1 MALALFLAK
10 SWCPNQKSPIYLT
23 QIKTKQLIA
32 MKKFI
37 SRYLVVSIF
46 MAFTTTTFAQVT
58 SFEAAF
64 DTLRIN
70 DQFEHLYRRS
80 NTFEEYKVISINGY
94 NLLKKN
100 SQDSILQYKQDAD
113 SHLQEIATLKS
124 NLTSTNTE
132 IEKLQAELTS
142 TQQAKDSMNFIGIE
156 VSKGAYN
163 AIMWGIIICLA
174 VVSVILFSLFNRGHR
189 VVKETKNRLA
199 EVQEDLETLRKNAL
213 VREQKLAREL
223 MDFKLKNKSSR

>member
-1 MALALFLAK
+1 M
-10 SWCPNQKSPIYLT
+10 
-23 QIKTKQLIA
+23 IA
-32 MKKFI
+32 MKKI
-37 SRYLVVSIF
+37 LSRYLVVSIF
-46 MAFTTTTFAQVT
+46 MALTTTTFAQVT
-58 SFEAAF
+58 SYEAAF
-64 DTLRIN
+64 DTLRI
-70 DQFEHLYRRS
+70 DEQFEHLYRRS
-80 NTFEEYKVISINGY
+80 NTFEEYKVISISGY

-142 TQQAKDSMNFIGIE
+142 TQQAKDSMSFIGIE

-223 MDFKLKNKSSR
+223 MDYKLKNKSPR

>member
-1 MALALFLAK
+1 
-10 SWCPNQKSPIYLT
+10 
-23 QIKTKQLIA
+23 
-32 MKKFI
+32 MKKI
-37 SRYLVVSIF
+37 LTRYVTVFTLLV
-46 MAFTTTTFAQVT
+46 FTTTTFAQNN
-58 SFEAAF
+58 SFNAAF
-64 DTLRIN
+64 DSLSIEG
-70 DQFEHLYRRS
+70 QFEHLYRRS
-80 NTFEEYKVISINGY
+80 NTFEEYKVISISGY

-124 NLTSTNTE
+124 NLTSTNSE
-132 IEKLQAELTS
+132 IEKLQAELSS
-142 TQQAKDSMNFIGIE
+142 TQQAKDSMRFIGIE

-174 VVSVILFSLFNRGHR
+174 VISVILFSLFNRGHR

-223 MDFKLKNKSSR
+223 MDYKLKNKSPR

>member
-1 MALALFLAK
+1 M
-10 SWCPNQKSPIYLT
+10 
-23 QIKTKQLIA
+23 IA
-32 MKKFI
+32 MKKNL
-37 SRYLVVSIF
+37 SRYFVVSIL
-46 MAFTTTTFAQVT
+46 MALTTTTFAQVT
-58 SFEAAF
+58 SYEAAF
-64 DTLRIN
+64 DTLRI
-70 DQFEHLYRRS
+70 DEQFEHLYRRS
-80 NTFEEYKVISINGY
+80 NTFEEYKVISISGY

-142 TQQAKDSMNFIGIE
+142 TQQAKDSMSFIGIE

-223 MDFKLKNKSSR
+223 MDYKLKNKSPR

>member
-1 MALALFLAK
+1 
-10 SWCPNQKSPIYLT
+10 
-23 QIKTKQLIA
+23 
-32 MKKFI
+32 MKKI
-37 SRYLVVSIF
+37 LSRYLVVSLF
-46 MAFTTTTFAQVT
+46 MTFTTTTFAQT
-58 SFEAAF
+58 NSFEAAF

-70 DQFEHLYRRS
+70 EQFEHLYRRS
-80 NTFEEYKVISINGY
+80 NTFEEYKVISISGY
-94 NLLKKN
+94 NLLKSN
-100 SQDSILQYKQDAD
+100 STDSISKYQQDAD
-113 SHLQEIATLKS
+113 IHLQEIATLKS
-124 NLTSTNTE
+124 NLTSTNSE

-142 TQQAKDSMNFIGIE
+142 TQQAKDSMSFLGVE

-174 VVSVILFSLFNRGHR
+174 VISAILFSLFKRGHH
-189 VVKETKNRLA
+189 VVKETKNRLL

>member
-1 MALALFLAK
+1 
-10 SWCPNQKSPIYLT
+10 
-23 QIKTKQLIA
+23 
-32 MKKFI
+32 MKKI
-37 SRYLVVSIF
+37 LSRYVVVSLF
-46 MAFTTTTFAQVT
+46 MAFATTTFAQT
-58 SFEAAF
+58 NSFEAAF
-64 DTLRIN
+64 DTLQIN
-70 DQFEHLYRRS
+70 EQFEHLYRRS
-80 NTFEEYKVISINGY
+80 NTFEEYKVISISGY

-113 SHLQEIATLKS
+113 SHLQEITSLKNS
-124 NLTSTNTE
+124 LTSTNTE
-132 IEKLQAELTS
+132 IEKLQQELAS
-142 TQQAKDSMNFIGIE
+142 IQQAKNSMSFIGIE

-174 VVSVILFSLFNRGHR
+174 IVSVVLFSLFKRGHH
-189 VVKETKNRLA
+189 VVKDTKNRLL

>member
-1 MALALFLAK
+1 
-10 SWCPNQKSPIYLT
+10 
-23 QIKTKQLIA
+23 
-32 MKKFI
+32 MKKI
-37 SRYLVVSIF
+37 LTRYVTVFTLLVL
-46 MAFTTTTFAQVT
+46 TTTTFAQNN
-58 SFEAAF
+58 SFNAAF
-64 DTLRIN
+64 DSLSIEG
-70 DQFEHLYRRS
+70 QFEHLYRRS
-80 NTFEEYKVISINGY
+80 NTFEEYKVISISGY

-124 NLTSTNTE
+124 NLTSTNSE
-132 IEKLQAELTS
+132 IEKLQAELSS
-142 TQQAKDSMNFIGIE
+142 TQQAKDSMRFIGIE

-174 VVSVILFSLFNRGHR
+174 VISVILFSLFNRGHR

-223 MDFKLKNKSSR
+223 MDYKLKNKSPR

>member
-1 MALALFLAK
+1 
-10 SWCPNQKSPIYLT
+10 
-23 QIKTKQLIA
+23 
-32 MKKFI
+32 MKRI
-37 SRYLVVSIF
+37 LSRYVIVSTL
-46 MAFTTTTFAQVT
+46 MVFTTSLFAQNQ
-58 SFEAAF
+58 SFENAF
-64 DTLRIN
+64 DTLSI
-70 DQFEHLYRRS
+70 DGQFEHLYRRS
-80 NTFEEYKVISINGY
+80 NTFEEYKVISISGY

-124 NLTSTNTE
+124 NLTSSNTE

-142 TQQAKDSMNFIGIE
+142 SQQAKDSMSFIGIE

-174 VVSVILFSLFNRGHR
+174 SVSVVLFSLFNRGHR